1 MSQAQG
7 RMLNTIHR
15 LVPFLLGVNMVF
27 YIVELQFTQTQSSLD
42 EGAWPGF
49 IWIERVI
56 AVIFT
61 VEYLL
66 RIGFSQN
73 KVRYLTRP
81 LGLIDLFSILPFW
94 LGFYPGLSQ
103 ETLGLI
109 RGARTFRL
117 LKIFRYSPKMQD
129 FVGELYY
136 GRTRFTPILLIIF
149 IYLMIGSTVIYEVE
163 RRVQGEVFDE
173 YADGIWWAVVTS
185 TTVGYGDKFPISRT
199 GQGVAII
206 LMIIGI
212 GIVGMVFGLFAEA
225 YQGNREALDEK
236 LMEAYCKA
244 IHEEGARGKTPQMLR
259 DLHGDNAQFILFAD
273 TVEQYIGKKI

>member
-1 MSQAQG
+1 MSQTQS

-15 LVPFLLGVNMVF
+15 LVPFVLGVNMIL

-56 AVIFT
+56 ACIFT

-66 RIGFSQN
+66 RIVFAENRVG
-73 KVRYLTRP
+73 YLTRP
-81 LGLIDLFSILPFW
+81 LGLIDLLSILPFW

-103 ETLGLI
+103 EMLGLI
-109 RGARTFRL
+109 RGTRTFRL
-117 LKIFRYSPKMQD
+117 LKIFRYSSKMQS

-163 RRVQGEVFDE
+163 RRAQSEVFQE

-199 GQGVAII
+199 GQGVGII

-236 LMEAYCKA
+236 LMDAYCKA
-244 IHEEGARGKTPQMLR
+244 IHEEGVHGKTPQILR
-259 DLHGDNAQFILFAD
+259 DVHGDNAQFILFSD
-273 TVEQYIGKKI
+273 TVGRYIGKNT